1 MPGVVRRCGA
11 RSRLRRRVQGLPAS
25 KGTRAGGRRVS
36 IFGNLSDLAHEIRSG
51 VGTVLTILGSKLEA
65 DARARVE
72 CGPQWLTEFEEQRDS
87 LEPDGQLFECSA
99 PTCGCHDD
107 PRYQA
112 FPAPEDS
119 AVAAADPCSCGAGY
133 TSAAECPWCREVG
146 DCICWVGHGDCGG
159 CSGVLGISHEPA
171 CGWQWDPSC
180 PQYGDGLK
188 ASAASALAADPSS
201 ARPSPS
207 PASAGVEGPGGA
219 SDIPQSAPPG
229 QPTSGRNDIAKC
241 RFCPINDGITCY
253 LGCDEGRRIHEQ
265 KRGPVPVVVAGESPR
280 EEDEQPSLGAAVTHE
295 DLAAHL
301 IGAAIRANTGHVDV
315 LVEAFASSL
324 LADFNITVREAAGK

>member
-1 MPGVVRRCGA
+1 M
-11 RSRLRRRVQGLPAS
+11 
-25 KGTRAGGRRVS
+25 S
-36 IFGNLSDLAHEIRSG
+36 ILENLSDLAHELRCAA
-51 VGTVLTILGSKLEA
+51 GTVLTILGSRLEA
-65 DARARVE
+65 RERARVE
-72 CGPQWLTEFEEQRDS
+72 CGPQWLTEFKEQRDS
-87 LEPDGQLFECSA
+87 LEPQCA
-99 PTCGCHDD
+99 
-107 PRYQA
+107 
-112 FPAPEDS
+112 
-119 AVAAADPCSCGAGY
+119 CGAGY

-180 PQYGDGLK
+180 PQHGDGLK

-229 QPTSGRNDIAKC
+229 QPTCAWCNRPESDDPACCADGRDW
-241 RFCPINDGITCY
+241 
-253 LGCDEGRRIHEQ
+253 RRRWEQ
-265 KRGPVPVVVAGESPR
+265 ARSKPSPVPAVVAGESPR
-280 EEDEQPSLGAAVTHE
+280 EEDEQPSLGEPAEAEDADELAYPFCCYEPAEVTHE

-324 LADFNITVREAAGK
+324 LADFNITRREAAGE

>member
-1 MPGVVRRCGA
+1 MA
-11 RSRLRRRVQGLPAS
+11 DLFA
-25 KGTRAGGRRVS
+25 
-36 IFGNLSDLAHEIRSG
+36 NLSDLVHELRCAA
-51 VGTVLTILGSKLEA
+51 GTVLTILGSRLEA
-65 DARARVE
+65 RARARVE

-180 PQYGDGLK
+180 PQHGDGLK

-229 QPTSGRNDIAKC
+229 QPTCAWCNRRESDDPACCADGRDW
-241 RFCPINDGITCY
+241 
-253 LGCDEGRRIHEQ
+253 RRRWEQ
-265 KRGPVPVVVAGESPR
+265 ARSKPSPVPAVVAGGSPR
-280 EEDEQPSLGAAVTHE
+280 EEDEQPSLGEPAEAEDADELAYPFCCYEPAEVTHE

-324 LADFNITVREAAGK
+324 LTDFNITKK

>member
-1 MPGVVRRCGA
+1 M
-11 RSRLRRRVQGLPAS
+11 
-25 KGTRAGGRRVS
+25 S
-36 IFGNLSDLAHEIRSG
+36 ILENLSDLAHELRCAA
-51 VGTVLTILGSKLEA
+51 GTVLTILGSRLEA
-65 DARARVE
+65 RERARVE
-72 CGPQWLTEFEEQRDS
+72 CGPQWLTEFKEQRDS
-87 LEPDGQLFECSA
+87 LEPQCA
-99 PTCGCHDD
+99 
-107 PRYQA
+107 
-112 FPAPEDS
+112 
-119 AVAAADPCSCGAGY
+119 CGAGY

-159 CSGVLGISHEPA
+159 CSGVVGISHEPA

-180 PQYGDGLK
+180 PQHGDGLK

-229 QPTSGRNDIAKC
+229 QPTCAWCNRPESDDPACCADGRDW
-241 RFCPINDGITCY
+241 
-253 LGCDEGRRIHEQ
+253 RRRWEQ
-265 KRGPVPVVVAGESPR
+265 ARSKPSPVPAVVAGGSPR
-280 EEDEQPSLGAAVTHE
+280 EEEEQPSLGAAVTHE

-324 LADFNITVREAAGK
+324 LADFNITVREAAGE